1 MVTKKEKYIVLK
13 KFLDLQDNNKVY
25 EVGERFP
32 KPANKKV
39 SEERLNELLGSDNR
53 QGTPLIEKEEK

>member
-1 MVTKKEKYIVLK
+1 MATKKEKYIVLK